1 MAVRQAGVGGLQQL
15 VHLPAMT
22 TQTIP
27 VQVPIST
34 SNGTIYQ
41 TVHLPVQ
48 SMQNVQQLP
57 QMIPHMQLGQVN
69 LLCKY

>member
-15 VHLPAMT
+15 VHLPTMA

-34 SNGTIYQ
+34 SNGTVYQ
-41 TVHLPVQ
+41 TVHLPLQ
-48 SMQNVQQLP
+48 SMQNVQQIP
-57 QMIPHMQLGQVN
+57 QMIPHMQLGQVR
-69 LLCKY
+69 KI